1 MPMHPQIPE
10 PLRRG
15 RRALD
20 SLPGVTII
28 EDWAQARSGQWAL
41 EITLDIDAQTSEDI
55 PSETRWHVVSSSS
68 YPDGRIEIYPARSG
82 GITTTFLHQSH
93 NSLSRE
99 EDRAWTC
106 GNLCLTHPA
115 AGVLRKM
122 SQSEPMD
129 ADTRL
134 RWRIERALEW
144 LELAASGN
152 LSKPGDP
159 YEVPPLATT
168 GLEMVAF
175 NEGADTFP
183 IWNATETSFGVF
195 RSKLLNE
202 SPTIRIA
209 SSFLDEAGNS
219 ILEPSWGR
227 LVREDKQQEVG
238 LWIKL
243 AAEPVVDHWHVPDT
257 WEQLSD
263 LLARKGISLDQIF
276 RDTYGHFRNASAPLL
291 ALGFPIPATVSGLH
305 IQLQWFFIQLP
316 ILRARGEKKKQHR
329 YPKAV
334 FWKRNHTLNLS
345 GPIDWLASE
354 NWSPE
359 TLGSRGQ
366 LPADITRRS
375 VLLLGAGALGAAI
388 AELLV
393 RGGVHKLAIVDGDM
407 FAAGNLVR
415 HTLDMSDIGHGKATA
430 LAQHLNRIS
439 PHADVEG
446 FDSRFAADDTKMR
459 SLALEQALVID
470 CTAED
475 GVAKA
480 LETIAWSSGTLLYSF
495 SISYGAERLYAYAQ
509 KGRFDSSHFFSVIS
523 PLLSEDLEK
532 RGPETFP
539 REGVGCWHPVFP
551 AGVERVM
558 QAACKAIGFLAER
571 YDVVIDAGLFEVL

>member
-1 MPMHPQIPE
+1 LPSQIPA

-20 SLPGVTII
+20 SLPGVTLI
-28 EDWAQARSGQWAL
+28 EDWAQAQSGQWTL
-41 EITLDIDAQTSEDI
+41 EISLDIGANASEDV
-55 PSETRWHVVSSSS
+55 PSETRWYVVSSSS

-82 GITTTFLHQSH
+82 GITTTFPHQSH

-99 EDRAWTC
+99 EDRAWTR

-144 LELAASGN
+144 LELAASEN

-159 YEVPPLATT
+159 YEVPPLPTSGT
-168 GLEMVAF
+168 EMVAF
-175 NEGADTFP
+175 NEGAYTFP
-183 IWNATETSFGVF
+183 IWNAKKTSFGVL
-195 RSKLLNE
+195 RSKLLNA
-202 SPTIRIA
+202 SPTIRIV
-209 SSFLDEAGNS
+209 SSFFDEAGSS

-243 AAEPVVDHWHVPDT
+243 LDEPLVDHWHVPDT

-263 LLARKGISLDQIF
+263 LLTRKSISLDQVF
-276 RDTYGHFRNASAPLL
+276 RDTYGHFRNASAPLM
-291 ALGFPIPATVSGLH
+291 ALGFPIPETVSGPH
-305 IQLQWFFIQLP
+305 IQLHWFFIQLP
-316 ILRARGEKKKQHR
+316 VLRARGEKKKQHR

-334 FWKRNHTLNLS
+334 FWERNHSLNLS

-366 LPADITRRS
+366 LPEQLTAGG
-375 VLLLGAGALGAAI
+375 VLLLGAGALGATL

-393 RGGVHKLAIVDGDM
+393 RGGVHKLAIVDGDV

-439 PHADVEG
+439 PHADVQG
-446 FDSRFAADDTKMR
+446 FDSRFSADDAKMR

-475 GVAKA
+475 GVAGA
-480 LETIAWSSGTLLYSF
+480 LDSIEWSPATLLSSF

-509 KGRFDSSHFFSVIS
+509 KDRFDSSHFFSVIS
-523 PLLSEDLEK
+523 ALLSDDLEK
-532 RGPETFP
+532 HGPETFP
-539 REGVGCWHPVFP
+539 REGIGCWHPVFP
-551 AGVERVM
+551 ARVERVT
-558 QAACKAIGFLAER
+558 QAASKAIGFLAER
-571 YDVVIDAGLFEVL
+571 YDVVTDAGLFEVL

>member
-1 MPMHPQIPE
+1 MKMQTQIPE
-10 PLRRG
+10 PLRIG

-20 SLPGVTII
+20 SLPGVTLI
-28 EDWAQARSGQWAL
+28 EDWAQAQSGQWAL
-41 EITLDIDAQTSEDI
+41 EISLDIGAKASKDI
-55 PSETRWHVVSSSS
+55 PSETRWYVVSSSS
-68 YPDGRIEIYPARSG
+68 YPDGRMEVYPARSG
-82 GITTTFLHQSH
+82 GITTTFPHQSH

-99 EDRAWTC
+99 EDRAWTR

-115 AGVLRKM
+115 AGVLRNM

-159 YEVPPLATT
+159 YEVPPLPTSGT
-168 GLEMVAF
+168 EMVAF

-183 IWNATETSFGVF
+183 IWIATKACFGVF
-195 RSKLLNE
+195 RSKLLNP
-202 SPTIRIA
+202 SPTIRIV
-209 SSFLDEAGNS
+209 SSFFDGAGRP

-227 LVREDKQQEVG
+227 LVRKDKQQEAG

-243 AAEPVVDHWHVPDT
+243 LDEPVIDHWHVPDT
-257 WEQLSD
+257 WEQLFE
-263 LLARKGISLDQIF
+263 LLARKSISLDQVF
-276 RDTYGHFRNASAPLL
+276 RDTYGHFRNASAPLM
-291 ALGFPIPATVSGLH
+291 ALGFPIPETVSGSHLQLH
-305 IQLQWFFIQLP
+305 WFFIQLP
-316 ILRARGEKKKQHR
+316 VLRARGERKKQHR

-334 FWKRNHTLNLS
+334 FWERNHTLNLS
-345 GPIDWLASE
+345 GPIDWIASE

-359 TLGSRGQ
+359 TLGSRGR
-366 LPADITRRS
+366 LPAKLTTRS
-375 VLLLGAGALGAAI
+375 VLLLGAGALGATL

-393 RGGVHKLAIVDGDM
+393 RCGVQKLAIVDGDV

-415 HTLDMSDIGHGKATA
+415 HTLDISDIGHGKATA
-430 LAQHLNRIS
+430 LAQHLNRVS

-446 FDSRFAADDTKMR
+446 FDSRFSADDAKMR

-480 LETIAWSSGTLLYSF
+480 LETIEWNSETLLCSF
-495 SISYGAERLYAYAQ
+495 SIGYGADRLYAYAQ

-523 PLLSEDLEK
+523 SLLSDDLEK
-532 RGPETFP
+532 HGPETFP
-539 REGVGCWHPVFP
+539 REGIGCWHPVFP
-551 AGVERVM
+551 ARVERVT
-558 QAACKAIGFLAER
+558 QATSKAIGFLAER
-571 YDVVIDAGLFEVL
+571 YDEVTDAGIFEVL